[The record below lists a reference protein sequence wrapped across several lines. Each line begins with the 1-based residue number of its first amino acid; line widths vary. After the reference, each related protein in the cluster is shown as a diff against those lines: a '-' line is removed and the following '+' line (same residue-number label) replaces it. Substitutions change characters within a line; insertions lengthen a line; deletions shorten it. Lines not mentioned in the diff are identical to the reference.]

1 MGCCRGAGQE
11 TEGAD
16 GKAGLPRGRQPTE
29 HPELATKLLLLRQVA
44 DLAALHRKV
53 IAEFRLVRRHILP
66 LVVETDDG
74 VGRSGHLFGR
84 RSWETLVE
92 DREHF
97 FSVDHNLM
105 KTGGGWAGNEAG
117 AAVRPERMRA
127 PIRIHPR
134 PTGDTDERFHLIARA
149 MPCDRKGKTA

>member
-1 MGCCRGAGQE
+1 MGCCRRAGRK
-11 TEGAD
+11 TEGAAL
-16 GKAGLPRGRQPTE
+16 KAGLPSGGPATE

-66 LVVETDDG
+66 LVVETDNG

-84 RSWETLVE
+84 RSRKTLVE

-97 FSVDHNLM
+97 FSVDHNLV
-105 KTGGGWAGNEAG
+105 KTGRGWAGDEAG
-117 AAVRPERMRA
+117 AAVRPELMRA
-127 PIRIHPR
+127 PIRIHPS
-134 PTGDTDERFHLIARA
+134 PTGD
-149 MPCDRKGKTA
+149 